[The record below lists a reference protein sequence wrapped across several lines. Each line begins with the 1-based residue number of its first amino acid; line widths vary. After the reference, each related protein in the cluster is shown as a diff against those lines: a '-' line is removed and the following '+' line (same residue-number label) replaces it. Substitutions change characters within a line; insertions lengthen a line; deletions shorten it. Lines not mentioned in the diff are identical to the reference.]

1 MSGWIE
7 PASPPYDSMMSGD
20 STTSTIYLDNNAT
33 TPVAPEVVD
42 AMAEVLR
49 DVYGNPS
56 SLHRLGQL
64 ANFRVEQ
71 ARQQVAALLGASP
84 REIVFT
90 SCGTEATNLAVRG
103 TLNRTNTPQR
113 IVTTTVEHE
122 ATLRVCEELEAD
134 GVEVVRTGVD
144 REGRLDL
151 DALRAALETPTGL
164 VTLMWANNET
174 GVLFPVEDV
183 VRIAAESKVPAHIDA
198 VQVAGKLPMNVGE
211 LGAQLVSIS
220 AHKFHGPKGAGA
232 LYVRRGTRLRPQ
244 LVGGHQ
250 ERDLRAGTQN
260 VAAIVGMGVAAELAA
275 KHVAQF
281 AMKVEPLRDRLEAG
295 LLERVPNA
303 GVNGDRANRTPN
315 TTNVSFRSLEAES
328 ILLLLSENGI
338 CCSAG
343 AACQSGTLEASHVL
357 QAMGVEPKLAHGAV
371 RFSLSRLTTA
381 EEIDAALQRIPP
393 LIARLAAMNRVVGE
407 TVNP

>member
-1 MSGWIE
+1 
-7 PASPPYDSMMSGD
+7 MMSID
-20 STTSTIYLDNNAT
+20 ATNSIYLDNNAT
-33 TPVAPEVVD
+33 TPVAGEVAD
-42 AMAEVLR
+42 AMADVLR
-49 DVYGNPS
+49 CVYGNPS
-56 SLHRLGQL
+56 SLHRVGQL
-64 ANFRVEQ
+64 AAFRVEQ
-71 ARQQVAALLGASP
+71 ARQQVAALIGASP

-103 TLNRTNTPQR
+103 TLSRTNTPQR
-113 IVTTTVEHE
+113 IITTTVEHE
-122 ATLRVCEELEAD
+122 ATLRVCEELAAD
-134 GVEVVRTGVD
+134 GVEVVRIGVD
-144 REGRLDL
+144 HDGRLDF
-151 DALRAALETPTGL
+151 DALKKALEKPTGL

-183 VRIAAESKVPAHIDA
+183 VHMAAEHKVPVHIDA
-198 VQVAGKLPMNVGE
+198 VQVAGKLPMNVGV

-250 ERDLRAGTQN
+250 ELDLRAGTQN
-260 VAAIVGMGVAAELAA
+260 VAAIVGMGVAAELAT
-275 KHVAQF
+275 KHVSEYAGNV
-281 AMKVEPLRDRLEAG
+281 APLRDRLEAG
-295 LLERVPNA
+295 LLERVPNTS
-303 GVNGDRANRTPN
+303 VNPPGADRANRTPN
-315 TTNVSFRSLEAES
+315 TSNISFRSLEAES

-343 AACQSGTLEASHVL
+343 AACQSGTLEPSHVL
-357 QAMGVEPKLAHGAV
+357 QAMGVDPKLAHGAV

-381 EEIDAALQRIPP
+381 AEIDAALERIPP

-407 TVNP
+407 AANS

>member
-1 MSGWIE
+1 MDAD
-7 PASPPYDSMMSGD
+7 ASKP
-20 STTSTIYLDNNAT
+20 IYLDNNAT
-33 TPVAPEVVD
+33 TPVAAEVAESMV
-42 AMAEVLR
+42 EVLR
-49 DVYGNPS
+49 EVYGNPS
-56 SLHRLGQL
+56 SLHRVGQL

-71 ARQQVAALLGASP
+71 ARQQVATLIGASP

-103 TLNRTNTPQR
+103 TLSRPNTPQR
-113 IVTTTVEHE
+113 IITTTVEHE
-122 ATLRVCEELEAD
+122 ATLRVCEELAAD
-134 GVEVVRTGVD
+134 GVEVVRIGVD
-144 REGRLDL
+144 DEGRLDL
-151 DALRAALETPTGL
+151 DALRKALEAPTAL

-183 VRIAAESKVPAHIDA
+183 ARVAAERKVPVHVDA
-198 VQVAGKLPMNVGE
+198 VQVAGKLPIHVGE

-232 LYVRRGTRLRPQ
+232 LYIRRGTRLRPQ

-275 KHVAQF
+275 KHVDRLA
-281 AMKVEPLRDRLEAG
+281 AAIAPLRDRLEAG
-295 LLERVPNA
+295 LLESVPHA
-303 GVNGDRANRTPN
+303 SVNGDRTRRIPN
-315 TTNVSFRSLEAES
+315 TTNISFRSLEAES

-357 QAMGVEPKLAHGAV
+357 QAMGVEPKRAHGAV

-381 EEIDAALQRIPP
+381 AEIDAALERIPP

-407 TVNP
+407 AVNP